1 MHPLN
6 ADLLL
11 RAYASG
17 IFPMARSRNELRLYW
32 IDPEQRGILPLDGFH
47 VPRSLR
53 RTLKSERFEIR
64 CDSAFETVMRACA
77 EPTPERPESW
87 INERIV
93 GLFVELHG
101 LGLAH
106 SVEVWEDGRLA
117 GGLYGLALGGA
128 FFGESMFS
136 RRTDAS
142 KAALV
147 HLVARLRHG
156 GFCLLDTQFV
166 TEHLR
171 QFGAVEIPREQYHAR
186 LAAALEQP
194 ARFDPSPAVP
204 WELALA

>member
-17 IFPMARSRNELRLYW
+17 IFPMARSRDELRLYW

-156 GFCLLDTQFV
+156 GFRLLDTQFV